1 MKTGKEW
8 PAALRNRWFLHIA
21 AGVGFLLVG
30 LAAFSALHDRMLLMI
45 SALLSLCTVLRCL
58 SFYRMVQAESYEVV
72 EGVCIEL
79 GRPGLRKRRR
89 VRLLQEDGNEYAVLL
104 DKRTPLRI
112 GNRYRIYFRR
122 EDDGGQDVN
131 LFPCFA
137 AEGQFLGLE
146 DMGEYHAA
154 ASSKSDK
161 ENTRSA

>member
-8 PAALRNRWFLHIA
+8 PAALRNRWFLYNA
-21 AGVGFLLVG
+21 AGAGFLLVG

-45 SALLSLCTVLRCL
+45 SGLLSLCTFLRCF
-58 SFYRMVQAESYEVV
+58 SFYRMVQAEAYEVV

-79 GRPGLRKRRR
+79 GHPGLRKRRK

-112 GNRYRIYFRR
+112 GNRYRIYFQR
-122 EDDGGQDVN
+122 EDNSSQVVY
-131 LFPCFA
+131 LFPCVA
-137 AEGQFLGLE
+137 TEDRFLGLE

-154 ASSKSDK
+154 ADSKNNK
-161 ENTRSA
+161 RCV

>member
-8 PAALRNRWFLHIA
+8 PATLRNRWFLYIA

-30 LAAFSALHDRMLLMI
+30 LAAFSAWHDRMLLMI
-45 SALLSLCTVLRCL
+45 SGLLSLCTLLRCL
-58 SFYRMVQAESYEVV
+58 SFYWMVQAESYEVV
-72 EGVCIEL
+72 EGICIEL

-89 VRLLQEDGNEYAVLL
+89 VRLLQEDGNEYAALL

-122 EDDGGQDVN
+122 EDDGGQVVD
-131 LFPCFA
+131 LFPCFS
-137 AEGQFLGLE
+137 AEDRFLGLE

-154 ASSKSDK
+154 ADSKNDK
-161 ENTRSA
+161 EGVLDV